1 MLRAQVVLGTI
12 SGITNALAINSNN
25 SAGQAY
31 NAVLNTDSSV
41 SLLQDGAILSG
52 QGCPAFSG
60 LSGGISSGAVYV
72 DSAHNNIYLAMLSG
86 VTLYAAYETIGLG
99 TCTQGPL
106 LELTPNALSNL
117 EMNVD
122 PVQGNVYILNS
133 FGAFMDALYILPIAS
148 WSASSATK
156 LNMDYSV
163 PYGPIVIDPSNDV
176 VYINDLGGNSAGTVG
191 TYSTSG
197 FFVYDPNYSGTPANN
212 LQHVVGYNTS
222 GGTPPTPF
230 NVGTLLSNGSG
241 ELVLVNENPGAI
253 SGNLSVPIT
262 VLNATA
268 PQTLFFT
275 NTTKPYSYNNDVD
288 ITPGAAIS
296 TVSAASQYR
305 AIGGADIN
313 AVSNVAYVFAFNSNA
328 LATPGLLLEY
338 NLAPG
343 AATPETVLSPTAGTA
358 TPSLNYSAT
367 WSRLNYNPE
376 STELALSAT
385 AYSSGALGITSP
397 LCAGT
402 PLSLTQVAGSVANP
416 VPIGYPVVNATSG
429 YVYAIQ
435 SGGIDYVAPTSG
447 CTASPPI
454 QISPTTLYAG
464 FPDESYFQNFTATGG
479 SGTGY
484 VWSIT
489 SGAAALNNLGLSFS
503 SGGDLSG
510 YPNAPGSYP
519 FTLQVVDSLGN
530 STTQSY
536 TLTIYP
542 GFTVL
547 PTSLPAGAVG
557 TPYSQT
563 FMASGGAGGPFSFS
577 VISGTALSAV
587 GLTLSPGGLISG
599 TPSVTETAAPL
610 TIKIADSL
618 GYYTELNYT
627 LTINSASSG
636 PITVNDPETV
646 TVNDSLTQVQL
657 VDVSDP
663 ETITVTDI
671 AVVTVSSPLTITGPA
686 SLPAG
691 TVNVAYTATTITAS
705 GGTQPYVWSA
715 TGLPAGLS
723 IGSASGVIS
732 GTPTADSGSPYSVT
746 VKVTDSANPGNTATM
761 AYTIAVEALPLT
773 ITTGLLPAGVVNVA
787 YTATTIT
794 ASGGT
799 QPYSWA
805 ITGLPPGLTAN
816 GGGVISGTPTTSVG
830 SPFGVI
836 VKVTDSALNTVSMTY
851 SLTVSGSLTIAS
863 PASLLPGTLNA
874 AYTPT
879 TISASGGLPPY
890 TWTATGLPSG
900 LTIAIATGVISGT
913 PTADA
918 GSPYSVTVTVEDS
931 TGKTAHKSYTL
942 FVEAVALTITSPLS
956 LPPNAYEGVAFP
968 PTQFSASG
976 GSGMGYTWSVN
987 TYGALPGL
995 TLSNTGVLS
1004 GTPNGGFGPL
1014 AITVTVEDSVG
1025 DTATATYNVV
1035 FYQLYPLLITFPS
1048 SLTNADLNM
1057 GYSVGFGASG
1067 GTPPYTWSASGLP
1080 AGLNIGSS
1088 TGVLSGTPTVAGVFA
1103 VTVTVTDSFGYPSS
1117 VIYSL
1122 TVNPPLLT
1130 ITADPPALTIPQGQS
1145 GQTTLTFTPT
1155 GGYNKMV
1162 TLSCAGLPANTFCSF
1177 TPIPNGTPINSYK
1190 FPGNDQ
1196 VVQMMLTIQT
1206 DANGAQARTE
1216 SAPAPPRP
1224 GAILAAIAFWCPGS
1238 LLGLIALQRK
1248 RKLFT
1253 KNPRSFG
1260 LCLFV
1265 LLVGAMAGLAGCI
1278 SGGGF
1283 GAYVTPVGTSTVT
1296 VVVTP
1301 GSGSAQT
1308 LNIGV
1313 TITQQ

>member
-1 MLRAQVVLGTI
+1 MVVAPMLRAQVVLGTI

-484 VWSIT
+484 VWSIVSGGTALT
-489 SGAAALNNLGLSFS
+489 SLGLTFS

-510 YPNAPGSYP
+510 YPNASGSYP

-542 GFTVL
+542 AITVL
-547 PTSLPAGAVG
+547 PTSLPAGTAG
-557 TPYSQT
+557 TSYLQQLT
-563 FMASGGAGGPFSFS
+563 GSGGAGGPYSFS

-587 GLTLSPGGLISG
+587 GLTLSPGGLIAG
-599 TPSVTETAAPL
+599 TPAATETAAPL
-610 TIKIADSL
+610 TIQVADVQ
-618 GYYTELNYT
+618 GDFTQVNYT

-636 PITVNDPETV
+636 PITINDPETV
-646 TVNDSLTQVQL
+646 TVNDSATQVQL

-671 AVVTVSSPLTITGPA
+671 AVVTVSSPLTIASPA

-691 TVNVAYTATTITAS
+691 TVNVAYTATTISAS

-900 LTIAIATGVISGT
+900 LSIAIATGVISGT

-918 GSPYSVTVTVEDS
+918 GSPYSVIVTVTDS
-931 TGKTAHKSYTL
+931 TGKTANMSYTL
-942 FVEAVALTITSPLS
+942 AVEASPVTITGPAS
-956 LPPNAYEGVAFP
+956 LPPGVVGAAYL
-968 PTQFSASG
+968 PTTITAG
-976 GSGMGYTWSVN
+976 GGLPSYTW
-987 TYGALPGL
+987 TATGLPTGL
-995 TLSNTGVLS
+995 GIGINSGTIS
-1004 GTPNGGFGPL
+1004 GTPAAN
-1014 AITVTVEDSVG
+1014 TVG
-1025 DTATATYNVV
+1025 A
-1035 FYQLYPLLITFPS
+1035 
-1048 SLTNADLNM
+1048 
-1057 GYSVGFGASG
+1057 YS
-1067 GTPPYTWSASGLP
+1067 
-1080 AGLNIGSS
+1080 
-1088 TGVLSGTPTVAGVFA
+1088 
-1103 VTVTVTDSFGYPSS
+1103 VTVTVTDSASNTNS
-1117 VIYSL
+1117 VIFSL
-1122 TVNPPLLT
+1122 TVASPSLE
-1130 ITADPPALTIPQGQS
+1130 ITATQPALTIVQGKS
-1145 GQTTLTFTPT
+1145 GTTTLLFTPV
-1155 GGYNKMV
+1155 GGYAGPV
-1162 TLSCAGLPANTFCSF
+1162 TLSCSGLPANTTCAF
-1177 TPIPNGTPINSYK
+1177 TLNTANGPPASPLTFTGNSVT
-1190 FPGNDQ
+1190 
-1196 VVQMMLTIQT
+1196 VVLTIDT
-1206 DANGAQARTE
+1206 DVNGQQARTE
-1216 SAPAPPRP
+1216 SAPTPPRP
-1224 GAILAAIAFWCPGS
+1224 GAILTAIAFWFPGS
-1238 LLGLIALQRK
+1238 MLGVIALRRK